1 MPPRMTTQSAGQE
14 TAAPR
19 GGRTGG
25 RTGRRG
31 GRTRGRSGSQGSDQ
45 GNGRNQNGDAVNENI
60 QGDVRNIIENNDR
73 KGCTYNEFL
82 ACNPKEYDGK
92 GGVIVYTRWIKKM
105 RSVQDMSRCRDNQKV
120 KYIAGLFVGKD
131 LTWWNSQIHTRGRE
145 AVVGMSWED
154 FKTLTM
160 EEFFPS
166 NEMQKLEIKL
176 WNHAMV
182 GAGHAALLTSNNPR
196 FIMDD
201 PNITMKEYIRLQE
214 EKAQRHGR
222 TFNWQTATYGKM
234 KYYEEEDD
242 SFTNFETEYPA
253 IVFDDT
259 SDATLSCEPTVSPL
273 NENEIDFRIP
283 FDESDDKDYMVIFD
297 ENSFSYKIIS
307 MDNLKTDSEN
317 ENDKVNT
324 PSSPEPMISHCDDLD
339 FFKVFENEFPTI
351 TYNDDL
357 TSKLT
362 EPSASFQYIKEFD
375 LINKTSLSKYDE
387 EELKVFNDSFPLNIV
402 FPNNLKSKKDI
413 DDDKIGVT
421 QSSGRNAINIDTKG
435 SVKLLK
441 KGHDMAPLPSRD
453 QRHPW
458 LRFQVEGYTENIVH
472 NYEQRLETI
481 WGRSVNRVYV
491 LDFSRLTEG
500 MKQTLG
506 DRLRMV
512 YTGDEG
518 HELFTSH
525 AWRRLFEIRAP
536 LVREFI
542 LEFLSTCRMSDTEMG
557 LDVDDTL
564 SHFGLVSDQRLRG
577 LSMVTHELPL
587 IDLHE
592 LGRLNICVR
601 VGDTWAWLALR
612 PERQPDAAAGA
623 PTAAEDAP
631 AFDKGAQADPAP
643 VHAPQPPL
651 PPGLYSR
658 GFPSS
663 RRRCR
668 SYDGA
673 LWGCEE
679 MLIYRSLIRA
689 GLLPGWSVA

>member
-1 MPPRMTTQSAGQE
+1 MSKWNINWTRSCSDVVAFACVILSLLLEFLGQFMVCPIVNAPAGRLLGAYNLGVATSRAVVHAGDKTSGDARSWYMISGDAKLWVKRMIVKIMPPRMTTQSAGQE
-14 TAAPR
+14 LPTTR
-19 GGRTGG
+19 GRTGG
-25 RTGRRG
+25 AGPGRRG
-31 GRTRGRSGSQGSDQ
+31 CKILEVDL
-45 GNGRNQNGDAVNENI
+45 V
-60 QGDVRNIIENNDR
+60 
-73 KGCTYNEFL
+73 
-82 ACNPKEYDGK
+82 
-92 GGVIVYTRWIKKM
+92 M
-105 RSVQDMSRCRDNQKV
+105 
-120 KYIAGLFVGKD
+120 D
-131 LTWWNSQIHTRGRE
+131 LTVELSSTHRPRIL
-145 AVVGMSWED
+145 VGMSWEV

-182 GAGHAALLTSNNPR
+182 GAGHAALKEDTAYQRLDFTRKCAFSLPNTAYPSSFIRPTLSSTGLVMPDKPR

-201 PNITMKEYIRLQE
+201 QNITMEEYIRLEE

-222 TFNWQTATYGKM
+222 TFNLQTATYGKM
-234 KYYEEEDD
+234 KYCEEEDD

-283 FDESDDKDYMVIFD
+283 FDEFDDEDYM
-297 ENSFSYKIIS
+297 
-307 MDNLKTDSEN
+307 
-317 ENDKVNT
+317 NDKVNT

-339 FFKVFENEFPTI
+339 FFKVFENEFPAI

-362 EPSASFQYIKEFD
+362 EPSASFQHIKEFD

-387 EELKVFNDSFPLNIV
+387 EELKVFNDSFPLNIF

-435 SVKLLK
+435 LDKLLK
-441 KGHDMAPLPSRD
+441 TGHDMAPLPSRD
-453 QRHPW
+453 QNTIGSGSRGQALEKVTGVDLFYLRNMDRGTANVPYLLAQYLFRHA
-458 LRFQVEGYTENIVH
+458 EGRKNGA
-472 NYEQRLETI
+472 RLSGGHLI
-481 WGRSVNRVYV
+481 GCLASP
-491 LDFSRLTEG
+491 
-500 MKQTLG
+500 LG
-506 DRLRMV
+506 SL
-512 YTGDEG
+512 
-518 HELFTSH
+518 
-525 AWRRLFEIRAP
+525 A
-536 LVREFI
+536 
-542 LEFLSTCRMSDTEMG
+542 
-557 LDVDDTL
+557 
-564 SHFGLVSDQRLRG
+564 VSDQKIEG
-577 LSMVTHELPL
+577 LSIE
-587 IDLHE
+587 
-592 LGRLNICVR
+592 
-601 VGDTWAWLALR
+601 

-689 GLLPGWSVA
+689 GLLPGWSSCMTQL